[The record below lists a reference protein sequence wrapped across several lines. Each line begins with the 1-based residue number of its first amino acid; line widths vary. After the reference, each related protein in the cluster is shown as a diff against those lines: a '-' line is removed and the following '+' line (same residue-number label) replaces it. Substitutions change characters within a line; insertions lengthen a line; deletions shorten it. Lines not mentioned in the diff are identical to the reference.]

1 MPLPRKAVEP
11 LGRIGVFFC
20 ALFRERVMEIRVA
33 DIPEEGLKLELAYE
47 ASDFEGLGD
56 EVRVSSPVQAFFSLK
71 KIETTVYLTGGMEAD
86 IELACSRCGKPFGV
100 HMSAQFKLD
109 LVPAESLPREEERE
123 LQAGDLEV
131 EFYKNGIID
140 FKDFLREQVLL
151 QVPMKPLCTE
161 DCRGLC
167 QYCGQDL
174 NLAQCECEP
183 PAGHPGLAGL
193 KDLLEK

>member
-1 MPLPRKAVEP
+1 
-11 LGRIGVFFC
+11 
-20 ALFRERVMEIRVA
+20 MEIKVA
-33 DIPEEGLKLELAYE
+33 DIPEEGLKLDLTYE
-47 ASDFEGLGD
+47 AADFEGLGE
-56 EVRVSSPVQAFFSLK
+56 EVRVSSRVTAVFSLK

-86 IELACSRCGKPFGV
+86 AELACSRCGKPFEV
-100 HMSAQFKLD
+100 HLTAQFKLD
-109 LVPAESLPREEERE
+109 MVPAESLSREEERE

-131 EFYKNGIID
+131 EFYKNGVID

-151 QVPMKPLCTE
+151 QVPMKPLCVE

-183 PAGHPGLAGL
+183 PTGHPGLSGL

>member
-1 MPLPRKAVEP
+1 MPLPRRALDL

-20 ALFRERVMEIRVA
+20 ALFRERVMEIKVA
-33 DIPEEGLKLELAYE
+33 DIPEEGLKLDLAYE
-47 ASDFEGLGD
+47 ASDFEGLGE
-56 EVRVSSPVQAFFSLK
+56 EVRVSSPVKAVFSLK
-71 KIETTVYLTGGMEAD
+71 KIETTVYLAGDMEAD
-86 IELACSRCGKPFGV
+86 VELACSRCGKPFEV
-100 HMSAQFKLD
+100 HMTAQLKLD
-109 LVPAESLPREEERE
+109 MVPMESLSREEERE

-140 FKDFLREQVLL
+140 IKDFLREQILL
-151 QVPMKPLCTE
+151 QVPMKPLCVE

-174 NLAQCECEP
+174 NLAQCSCEP
-183 PAGHPGLAGL
+183 PAGHPGLSGL